1 MKLDRNVN
9 VDKRGK
15 YAIIN
20 FRTDV
25 KGFEGWQSALTNIC
39 RNRLQM
45 FTVAPREAVE
55 LGESLETEFF
65 VIKLKDKYAEHALEA
80 YAIAAS
86 VDDPEN
92 AGEVLAL
99 AKRAGANHPLCKK
112 PD

>member
-45 FTVAPREAVE
+45 FTVVPREAVE

-65 VIKLKDKYAEHALEA
+65 VIKLKDKYAQAALTA
-80 YAIAAS
+80 YATAAAE
-86 VDDPEN
+86 DDEEY
-92 AGEVLAL
+92 AQEIRAL
-99 AKRAGANHPLCKK
+99 ATRSGPNRPLCKK